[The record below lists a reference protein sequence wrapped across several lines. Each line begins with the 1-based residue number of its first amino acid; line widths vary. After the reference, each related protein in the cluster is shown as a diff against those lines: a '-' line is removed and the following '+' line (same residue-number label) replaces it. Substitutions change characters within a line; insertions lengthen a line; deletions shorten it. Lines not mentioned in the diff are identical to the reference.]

1 MKEAVLFVTLRLSKI
16 DKRDKRHII
25 TPPPLST
32 RLLMISP
39 CRIDELHTH
48 CWRCCFHQVQSWNNS
63 QRQCLLRRSALN
75 QAFSLLRPRLHGR
88 VLVGQRPSCYDNII
102 PKSYN
107 RKKRMKI
114 KWVWGLFL
122 FHNFNDAVNDNF
134 LAIKRSLDKCC
145 TIYAN
150 PLYRLQPH
158 SLLHEATN
166 EDYFI
171 HAKEEQE
178 EEALEVYEQFECCHK
193 KMVKTFQTSAKR
205 QCTFQL
211 DSKNSFFTVFSHL
224 SCICM
229 YYKCQVVIFCPFST
243 PSFSSWSLKIN
254 L

>member
-1 MKEAVLFVTLRLSKI
+1 MGGSLQGNGHHATITSFQNPRTEIKE
-16 DKRDKRHII
+16 
-25 TPPPLST
+25 
-32 RLLMISP
+32 
-39 CRIDELHTH
+39 
-48 CWRCCFHQVQSWNNS
+48 
-63 QRQCLLRRSALN
+63 
-75 QAFSLLRPRLHGR
+75 
-88 VLVGQRPSCYDNII
+88 
-102 PKSYN
+102 KSN
-107 RKKRMKI
+107 E
-114 KWVWGLFL
+114 GFFL

-158 SLLHEATN
+158 SLLHEATS

-211 DSKNSFFTVFSHL
+211 DSKNSFFTV
-224 SCICM
+224 I
-229 YYKCQVVIFCPFST
+229 VIFHVYVCI
-243 PSFSSWSLKIN
+243 IN
-254 L
+254 AK